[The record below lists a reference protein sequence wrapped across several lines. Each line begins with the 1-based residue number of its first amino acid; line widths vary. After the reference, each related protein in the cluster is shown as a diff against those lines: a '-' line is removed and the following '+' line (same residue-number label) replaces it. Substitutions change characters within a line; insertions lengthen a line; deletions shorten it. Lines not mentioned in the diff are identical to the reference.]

1 MAAFPSLLNSACAK
15 NFNLYI
21 NGKWSKRGERER
33 KRERER
39 VLPSMYQT
47 NTNAAHVNSI
57 IKRYFTYMKL
67 YPVWHM
73 IKIALMFCC

>member
-1 MAAFPSLLNSACAK
+1 MVSDQK
-15 NFNLYI
+15 
-21 NGKWSKRGERER
+21 GERER
-33 KRERER
+33 ERERER

-67 YPVWHM
+67 YPV
-73 IKIALMFCC
+73 

>member
-1 MAAFPSLLNSACAK
+1 M
-15 NFNLYI
+15 
-21 NGKWSKRGERER
+21 RERERERER

-39 VLPSMYQT
+39 VNTVLPSMYQT

-67 YPVWHM
+67 YPVCRV
-73 IKIALMFCC
+73 KVVGVV